1 MVELEEK
8 GNVQIKTLPLIPLR
22 DMRKIRGT
30 YMEVTDRAFYEGT
43 DQQDYIQVTLT
54 DEEDIPDGLQKLRT
68 IYPNIMRL
76 EYDNRRTRKTQR

>member
-54 DEEDIPDGLQKLRT
+54 DEEDIPDGLQKLRNILCAWNT
-68 IYPNIMRL
+68 ITAVP
-76 EYDNRRTRKTQR
+76 EKTQR